1 MNAAIFKKKNLILWS
16 LTMMR
21 LQVPI
26 HCTRFH
32 EGHKKGQLTY
42 VYYNTFLRLFL
53 ILCLINISILFILTE
68 NESSN
73 IRVQ

>member
-26 HCTRFH
+26 RCTSFH